1 MNRSISSKISLGTAQ
16 FGLPYGVANQGGQLS
31 LLQSKDIVNLARH
44 SGIDKI
50 DTAIAY
56 GNCEE
61 VLGKIGVANWNIIT
75 KIPEEKIE
83 IDDTNIWMKQ
93 QIEGS
98 IGRLGVPTLYAV
110 MMHSTKMLS
119 SDNGIKYW
127 NTLEELKDQG
137 VIEKIGFSIYDP
149 SELDSHYNNYHPDI
163 IQAPYN
169 VIDNRLEASGW
180 LQKLSDDSVE
190 IHARSIFLQG
200 LLLMR
205 QDQRPAYFKKWDK
218 LLCNWDSWLVSE
230 NLTALEAALWFALK
244 DNRITN
250 VVVGV
255 DSEEQLQ
262 EIIDISEKKLE
273 VKLPDFTSLDIK
285 LINPS
290 EWVL

>member
-1 MNRSISSKISLGTAQ
+1 MNRSVSSKISLGTAQ
-16 FGLPYGVANQGGQLS
+16 LGLPYGVANNGGQVS
-31 LLQSKDIVNLARH
+31 FIKSKDIVKLARR

-50 DTAIAY
+50 DTAITY

-75 KIPEEKIE
+75 KISEEKIE
-83 IDDTNIWMKQ
+83 IDDINIWMKQ
-93 QIEGS
+93 QIEGALD
-98 IGRLGVPTLYAV
+98 RLGVLRLYAV
-110 MMHSTKMLS
+110 MLHSTSMLS

-137 VIEKIGFSIYDP
+137 VIEKIGYSIYDP
-149 SELDSHYNNYHPDI
+149 SELDSYYNNYHPDI

-230 NLTALEAALWFALK
+230 NITALEASLWFALK
-244 DNRITN
+244 DHRITN

-262 EIIDISEKKLE
+262 EIIDISEKKSK
-273 VKLPDFTSLDIK
+273 VKQPDFSSLDIK

-290 EWVL
+290 EWLL

>member
-1 MNRSISSKISLGTAQ
+1 MW
-16 FGLPYGVANQGGQLS
+16 Y
-31 LLQSKDIVNLARH
+31 RH
-44 SGIDKI
+44 QHKLRKHPM
-50 DTAIAY
+50 Y
-56 GNCEE
+56 F
-61 VLGKIGVANWNIIT
+61 
-75 KIPEEKIE
+75 
-83 IDDTNIWMKQ
+83 
-93 QIEGS
+93 
-98 IGRLGVPTLYAV
+98 
-110 MMHSTKMLS
+110 HH
-119 SDNGIKYW
+119 
-127 NTLEELKDQG
+127 
-137 VIEKIGFSIYDP
+137 
-149 SELDSHYNNYHPDI
+149 SHYNNYHPDI

-180 LQKLSDDSVE
+180 LQQLSDDSVE
-190 IHARSIFLQG
+190 IHVRSIFLQG

-230 NLTALEAALWFALK
+230 NLTALEASLWFALK